1 MSVNRVVVVSGGSR
15 GLGAAIVDTFLRQG
29 YKVACFSRSG
39 SEQVEEWRRKY
50 PDSFYFEALSL
61 ADGTACKAF
70 LGAVESRWSEVGVLV
85 NNAAVTDTSL
95 LALAS
100 DEAIDELVDLNIKG
114 SLRLTRLVSRSMLTS
129 GWGRIINISS
139 IVGISGYRGLAVYSA
154 TKAAL
159 DGVTR
164 ALARELG
171 PRGVTVNSVAPGY
184 IETAMTEE
192 LSAEQMQQIV
202 RRTPVGRLGEPADV
216 AAMVA
221 YLAGD
226 DASFITGQ
234 VLVVDGGISC

>member
-1 MSVNRVVVVSGGSR
+1 VSENTVVVISGGSR
-15 GLGAAIVDTFLRQG
+15 GLGAAMVARFLARG
-29 YKVACFSRSG
+29 CKVASFSRSA
-39 SEQVEEWRRKY
+39 SEQVQRWRSEY
-50 PDSFYFEALSL
+50 PDDFYFAPMSL
-61 ADGTACKAF
+61 ADSAACKQF
-70 LGAVESRWSEVGVLV
+70 MSEVESRWGEVGVLV

-114 SLRLTRLVSRSMLTS
+114 SLRLTRQASRSMLRA
-129 GWGRIINISS
+129 GRGRIINISS

-171 PRGVTVNSVAPGY
+171 PRNITVNSVAPGY
-184 IETAMTEE
+184 IETAMTDE
-192 LSAEQMQQIV
+192 LNDEQMRQIV

-216 AAMVA
+216 AAMVEF
-221 YLAGD
+221 LASD

-234 VLVVDGGISC
+234 VFVVDGGISC